1 MSAKKLERWQVL
13 AVTALVTAVL
23 TGLCYLVWTEAN
35 SLTRMFARGT
45 LLTDLRFFV
54 GLLAVFVF
62 LTLADRL
69 IGFIRARLHKGK

>member
-1 MSAKKLERWQVL
+1 MSAKKYERWQVL
-13 AVTALVTAVL
+13 AATALVTAVL

-35 SLTRMFARGT
+35 SLARMFARGT
-45 LLTDLRFFV
+45 VLTDLRFFV

-69 IGFIRARLHKGK
+69 IGFIRARVNKSD